1 VKRRKVRRVAQR
13 DMRCMVRREVRQHPR
28 SLRTQQGQAI
38 SEFIVI
44 APLLLFFCFATV
56 QFVLLYQAKATLDVA
71 TLEAARA
78 GAVSHGSMAA
88 MQDGLARGLAPLYAR
103 RADGDGVEAALRRA
117 QTDAARLSSIAI
129 VNPTREMN
137 ADFARPRFY
146 PAEGVSRVEIPND
159 TLMYRNASPGI
170 RSRVGIQDANLLK
183 IRVHYCYEMYV
194 PLVNKVLYY
203 AVNVIGNVAPNG
215 LFAREPADA
224 GSDAYGAPRRPDALC
239 RNRLADGIETGR
251 WPLALESEAIVRM
264 QSPWRA
270 EAVQDAGSSSRPAE
284 AAAEDRSHR

>member
-1 VKRRKVRRVAQR
+1 LKRLIGQRFVRHEA
-13 DMRCMVRREVRQHPR
+13 R
-28 SLRTQQGQAI
+28 SLRAQHGQAI

-103 RADGDGVEAALRRA
+103 HADGDGVQAALQRA
-117 QTDAARLSSIAI
+117 QTDAARFSSIAI
-129 VNPTREMN
+129 VNPTPEMN

-146 PAEGVSRVEIPND
+146 PAEGASHVEIPND
-159 TLMYRNASPGI
+159 TLMYRNSSPGA
-170 RSRVGIQDANLLK
+170 RSQVDIQDANLLK
-183 IRVHYCYEMYV
+183 IRVHYCYDMYV

-215 LFAREPADA
+215 LFAREPGASED
-224 GSDAYGAPRRPDALC
+224 DAYGAPRRPDSLC
-239 RNRLADGIETGR
+239 RTRLSDGIETGR

-264 QSPWRA
+264 QSPYRA
-270 EAVQDAGSSSRPAE
+270 EAAHDFPSLARPTHATT
-284 AAAEDRSHR
+284 ARVR

>member
-1 VKRRKVRRVAQR
+1 MTRHDVRHATQRVLHQKPGALRAQ
-13 DMRCMVRREVRQHPR
+13 H
-28 SLRTQQGQAI
+28 GQAI
-38 SEFIVI
+38 TEFIVI

-88 MQDGLARGLAPLYAR
+88 MQDGLARGLTPLYAR
-103 RADGDGVEAALRRA
+103 HADGDGVQAAFQRA
-117 QTDAARLSSIAI
+117 QIDAVRFSSIAI

-137 ADFARPRFY
+137 ADFGRLRFY
-146 PAEGVSRVEIPND
+146 PAEGASYVEIPND
-159 TLMYRNASPGI
+159 TLMYRDPSPGA

-183 IRVHYCYEMYV
+183 IRVHYCYDLYV

-203 AVNVIGNVAPNG
+203 AVNAIGNVAPNG

-224 GSDAYGAPRRPDALC
+224 QGDAYGAPRRPDPLC
-239 RNRLADGIETGR
+239 RIELADGIETNR

-264 QSPWRA
+264 QSPYR
-270 EAVQDAGSSSRPAE
+270 
-284 AAAEDRSHR
+284 AAAAHDTASSARAADAAAPARVR

>member
-1 VKRRKVRRVAQR
+1 MNGCKVRPAPLRITQQEA
-13 DMRCMVRREVRQHPR
+13 R
-28 SLRTQQGQAI
+28 SLRAQRGQAI

-44 APLLLFFCFATV
+44 APLLLFFCFAMV

-71 TLEAARA
+71 TLEAVRA

-88 MQDGLARGLAPLYAR
+88 MQDGLARGLAPLHAR
-103 RADGDGVEAALRRA
+103 RADGDGMQAALQRA
-117 QTDAARLSSIAI
+117 KIDAARFSSITI
-129 VNPTREMN
+129 VNPTREMSS
-137 ADFARPRFY
+137 DFARPRFY
-146 PAEGVSRVEIPND
+146 PAEGVSHVEIPND
-159 TLMYRNASPGI
+159 TLMYRNPSPGM

-183 IRVHYCYEMYV
+183 IRVHYCYDLYV

-224 GSDAYGAPRRPDALC
+224 EGDVFGAPRRPDTLC
-239 RNRLADGIETGR
+239 RIRLADGIATSR

-264 QSPWRA
+264 QSPFRA
-270 EAVQDAGSSSRPAE
+270 EAAHDTDSLARPAD
-284 AAAEDRSHR
+284 AAAPVRMRR

>member
-1 VKRRKVRRVAQR
+1 MKRRNAGRA
-13 DMRCMVRREVRQHPR
+13 MRCTLERKSR
-28 SLRTQQGQAI
+28 SLRAQQGQAI

-88 MQDGLARGLAPLYAR
+88 MRDGLARGLAPLHAR
-103 RADGDGVEAALRRA
+103 HADGAGVQAALQRA
-117 QTDAARLSSIAI
+117 QTDAARFSSITV
-129 VNPTREMN
+129 VNPTLEMN
-137 ADFARPRFY
+137 SDFARPRFY
-146 PAEGVSRVEIPND
+146 PAEGVSYVEIPND
-159 TLMYRNASPGI
+159 TLMYRNPSPGA

-183 IRVHYCYEMYV
+183 IRVHYCYDMVV

-203 AVNVIGNVAPNG
+203 AVNVIGNLAPNG
-215 LFAREPADA
+215 VFSREPADA
-224 GSDAYGAPRRPDALC
+224 EGDAFGAPRRPDALC
-239 RNRLADGIETGR
+239 RTPLADGIETSR

-270 EAVQDAGSSSRPAE
+270 EAARDTGSPTRPAD
-284 AAAEDRSHR
+284 AAAVHGGMRR